1 MNGKIVYL
9 DTKIVH
15 HQCICNVDG
24 RFLCFIGLLFYSF
37 VANCCTFAQ
46 EIQISIIMLKQLLI
60 ILMLFGTGSSIY
72 SLVNAGIMLTCT
84 FLNML
89 FRRFWNKEKTV
100 IFGIL
105 FTGFLSSLI
114 LELGQAINYKWATD
128 NKLFIYSLAIIP
140 IVLLEYSEYNFKV
153 LIRELMLYIDSFI
166 FVGFLKELMVNG
178 SLLGLTILK
187 DYEGLLIFNSNSGTL
202 LLIGLTMVISE
213 FLKERRK

>member
-1 MNGKIVYL
+1 MG
-9 DTKIVH
+9 
-15 HQCICNVDG
+15 
-24 RFLCFIGLLFYSF
+24 
-37 VANCCTFAQ
+37 
-46 EIQISIIMLKQLLI
+46 LKQLLI

-105 FTGFLSSLI
+105 FTG
-114 LELGQAINYKWATD
+114 
-128 NKLFIYSLAIIP
+128 
-140 IVLLEYSEYNFKV
+140 LLEYSEYNFKV

>member
-1 MNGKIVYL
+1 MG
-9 DTKIVH
+9 
-15 HQCICNVDG
+15 
-24 RFLCFIGLLFYSF
+24 
-37 VANCCTFAQ
+37 
-46 EIQISIIMLKQLLI
+46 LKQLLI

-89 FRRFWNKEKTV
+89 FRRFWNNEKTV

-140 IVLLEYSEYNFKV
+140 IVLLEYSEYSFKV

>member
-1 MNGKIVYL
+1 MG
-9 DTKIVH
+9 
-15 HQCICNVDG
+15 
-24 RFLCFIGLLFYSF
+24 
-37 VANCCTFAQ
+37 
-46 EIQISIIMLKQLLI
+46 LKQLLI

-178 SLLGLTILK
+178 SLLELTIIK

>member
-1 MNGKIVYL
+1 MG
-9 DTKIVH
+9 
-15 HQCICNVDG
+15 
-24 RFLCFIGLLFYSF
+24 
-37 VANCCTFAQ
+37 
-46 EIQISIIMLKQLLI
+46 LKQLLI

-166 FVGFLKELMVNG
+166 FVVPARQHNYFVMM
-178 SLLGLTILK
+178 
-187 DYEGLLIFNSNSGTL
+187 FL
-202 LLIGLTMVISE
+202 LLIGKDLAYRENEIL
-213 FLKERRK
+213 LKIFS

>member
-1 MNGKIVYL
+1 MG
-9 DTKIVH
+9 
-15 HQCICNVDG
+15 
-24 RFLCFIGLLFYSF
+24 
-37 VANCCTFAQ
+37 
-46 EIQISIIMLKQLLI
+46 LKQLLI

-72 SLVNAGIMLTCT
+72 SLVNAGIVLLCT
-84 FLNML
+84 FLNIL
-89 FRRFWNKEKTV
+89 FRKLWNKEKTV

-114 LELGQAINYKWATD
+114 LELGQAINYKWAIE

-140 IVLLEYSEYNFKV
+140 IVLLEYSEYSFKV
-153 LIRELMLYIDSFI
+153 LMRELMLYIDSFI

-178 SLLGLTILK
+178 SLIGLTILK

-202 LLIGLTMVISE
+202 LLIGLTMVVSE

>member
-1 MNGKIVYL
+1 MG
-9 DTKIVH
+9 
-15 HQCICNVDG
+15 
-24 RFLCFIGLLFYSF
+24 
-37 VANCCTFAQ
+37 
-46 EIQISIIMLKQLLI
+46 LKQLLI

-89 FRRFWNKEKTV
+89 FRRFSNKEKTV

-140 IVLLEYSEYNFKV
+140 IVLLEYSEYSFKV